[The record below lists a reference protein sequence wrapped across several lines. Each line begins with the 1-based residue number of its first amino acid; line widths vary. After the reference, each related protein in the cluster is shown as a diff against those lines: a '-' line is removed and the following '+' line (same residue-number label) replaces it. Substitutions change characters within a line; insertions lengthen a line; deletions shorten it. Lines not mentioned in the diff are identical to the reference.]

1 MNWIGGVENA
11 ARFSESNP
19 SIIVILNPVHEELVR
34 MSAIEIKPLT
44 VTIGAEI
51 HGVDLREP
59 LDSAETSQI
68 RKALLDHL
76 VVFFRDQD
84 ITPAQHVAFGQQ
96 FGELCF
102 PPFMTDHGNDPA
114 ILVLDQKAP
123 RGEGTD
129 TWHSDNTF
137 MTEPPLGS
145 ILKAIEL
152 PALGGDTCFAS
163 AYAAYESL
171 SPAIQ
176 SFVDGLTAVHDLTAT
191 LERANAAGHTQ
202 ADIKAI
208 LKESPPVEHPVV
220 RTHPETGRKALFVN
234 ANSTTRIVG
243 LSERENELLLPFLC
257 GHIGSPEFQCRF
269 KWAPHSIAFWD
280 NRAAQHLAVP
290 DYEERRVMHR
300 VTLAG
305 DRPF

>member
-96 FGELCF
+96 FVELCF

-152 PALGGDTCFAS
+152 PALAPTPRIAVSQAEIDRIGEAV
-163 AYAAYESL
+163 
-171 SPAIQ
+171 
-176 SFVDGLTAVHDLTAT
+176 VDGAGT
-191 LERANAAGHTQ
+191 LEA
-202 ADIKAI
+202 
-208 LKESPPVEHPVV
+208 LV
-220 RTHPETGRKALFVN
+220 RCHNLE
-234 ANSTTRIVG
+234 
-243 LSERENELLLPFLC
+243 
-257 GHIGSPEFQCRF
+257 
-269 KWAPHSIAFWD
+269 
-280 NRAAQHLAVP
+280 
-290 DYEERRVMHR
+290 
-300 VTLAG
+300 
-305 DRPF
+305 

>member
-76 VVFFRDQD
+76 VVFFR
-84 ITPAQHVAFGQQ
+84 
-96 FGELCF
+96 
-102 PPFMTDHGNDPA
+102 
-114 ILVLDQKAP
+114 DQKAP